1 MDEMQQASEAELL
14 EVTGGGPCTGFVGCV
29 GYIAEGA
36 GYLIGEGI
44 VAIGEAAKGFYCY
57 FAC

>member
-1 MDEMQQASEAELL
+1 MEAMQHTSEEELL

-36 GYLIGEGI
+36 GYLVGEGI
-44 VAIGEAAKGFYCY
+44 VAIAEGVKGFYCY

>member
-1 MDEMQQASEAELL
+1 MEAMQHTSEEELL

-36 GYLIGEGI
+36 GYLVGEGI
-44 VAIGEAAKGFYCY
+44 VAIGQAAKGFYDY
-57 FAC
+57 FAG